1 MSFDVFGLM
10 LQASLIV
17 KLVLLILF
25 LFSLISWAIIVTKW
39 RELRGASED
48 SEAFLEVYHEEPFN
62 AAYDAAKDFDRSPL
76 ALVFLATCDEMAR
89 LVKQANR
96 SSIHELDASGMRLVG
111 KYLSWVSGREAQDLE
126 RGLSFL
132 ATTGSS
138 AVYIGLFGTVIG
150 IIQAFQGIARS
161 GNASLA
167 VVAPGIAEALIATA
181 VGLVA
186 AIPATIFYNH
196 YSAKVDAIVASMR
209 RFDAE
214 LRDDLDHLVQ
224 PLQARPSQDP
234 PGSGPAST

>member
-1 MSFDVFGLM
+1 M

-25 LFSLISWAIIVTKW
+25 IFSLVSWAIIVTKW

-62 AAYDAAKDFDRSPL
+62 SAYDAAKDLDRSPL

-96 SSIHELDASGMRLVG
+96 SSVHELDAAGMRLVG
-111 KYLSWVSGREAQDLE
+111 KYLTWVSGREAQDLE

-209 RFDAE
+209 RFDAQ

-224 PLQARPSQDP
+224 PQQSPPSQAP
-234 PGSGPAST
+234 PGSGPARG